1 MLLCSIKFSSS
12 KAYYEKK
19 NEIGKDS
26 PPLMERSWE

>member
-1 MLLCSIKFSSS
+1 MLLCIKFSSS